1 MWTLIRNKFKRRPFP
16 ANLEALRHC
25 RISYGQ
31 YGEDLFL
38 TLLFG
43 YEKTEGVYVDVGCFQ
58 PIFYS
63 NTYIF
68 YERGWRG
75 VAIDPNPSLKSQWAH
90 RRPGDT
96 FVNCAIS
103 KNCEAVTY
111 LQHFRHPARNRVVHE
126 SETHDPAQYKASIC
140 DAAPLSEILAQ
151 HLSAPRIDLLNIDC
165 EGRDLQVLE
174 THDFEKHRPVI
185 IAIED
190 RDISLETPVS
200 LFLLARNYECLA
212 YIGLTKI
219 FRAKDYGLLT

>member
-1 MWTLIRNKFKRRPFP
+1 MWTAILNKLKRRPFP
-16 ANLEALRHC
+16 TNLEALRHC
-25 RISYGQ
+25 RVSYGQ
-31 YGEDLFL
+31 FGEDLFL

-43 YEKTEGVYVDVGCFQ
+43 YEKTNGVYVDVGCFE

-75 VAIDPNPSLKSQWAH
+75 VAIDPNPSLKSRWAR

-96 FVNCAIS
+96 FVNCAIAKS
-103 KNCEAVTY
+103 HETMTY
-111 LQHFRHPARNRVVHE
+111 LQHEEQPARNRVVHE
-126 SETHDPAQYKASIC
+126 SEMHDPAQYKASAC
-140 DAAPLSEILAQ
+140 EAAPLSEILSQ
-151 HLSAPRIDLLNIDC
+151 HLRAPRIDLMNIDC
-165 EGRDLQVLE
+165 EGRDLEVLE
-174 THDFEKHRPVI
+174 THDFAKHRPSV

-200 LFLLARNYECLA
+200 AFLLARGYQCRA

-219 FRAKDYGLLT
+219 FQVKD